1 MIWLI
6 WVIVFTASFSVAYGM
21 ATAWERRTRV
31 KGRVEHPGP
40 VAGSILLRRPEPPS
54 AFKGWVLQWLSF
66 SGQWALPDME
76 KVSAMRQDL
85 IRAGYRHPQAPAIYL
100 GLRIVA
106 AFAFT
111 LPFILFLIIRNLLSP
126 AYLAMAFAPAIFGFF
141 LPDKALAIKIRRRQE
156 RLDRSLPDIL
166 DLFVICMEA
175 GLSLNST
182 LSRVAEEIR
191 GVYRDFCEELQITAS
206 ELRAGLPWDEAFDN
220 LGKRTDV
227 QSIRSMVGL
236 MIQSN
241 KLGASLAGALR
252 HHSDFIRIQRILRA
266 EEKAAKLPVK
276 MVFPLLFCIFPAIV
290 IVTAGPGI
298 IHIIDLFLKG
308 GLFDGAQPMMK
319 F

>member
-6 WVIVFTASFSVAYGM
+6 LGMVFTAFFSMAYG
-21 ATAWERRTRV
+21 TAIVWNRRTRV
-31 KGRVEHPGP
+31 KGRVGHPGP
-40 VAGSILLRRPEPPS
+40 VAGAVLLRRPEQPS
-54 AFKGWVLQWLSF
+54 AFKGWILQGLSYP
-66 SGQWALPDME
+66 GQWIMPDLE

-85 IRAGYRHPQAPAIYL
+85 IRAGIRHPQAPAIYL
-100 GLRIVA
+100 GLRIVT

-111 LPFILFLIIRNLLSP
+111 LPFILVLIIKGLLNP
-126 AYLAMAFAPAIFGFF
+126 ATLAMAFCPAIFGFY
-141 LPDKALAIKIRRRQE
+141 LPDKALAVKIRHRQE
-156 RLDRSLPDIL
+156 RLDRALPDIL

-191 GVYRDFCEELQITAS
+191 GVYQDFCEELQITAG

-252 HHSDFIRIQRILRA
+252 HHSDFIRTQRVLRA

-276 MVFPLLFCIFPAIV
+276 MVFPLIFGIFPAII

-298 IHIIDLFLKG
+298 IQIIDVFFKG
-308 GLFDGAQPMMK
+308 GLFQGARPMMH

>member
-1 MIWLI
+1 MIWLTLAAI
-6 WVIVFTASFSVAYGM
+6 FTAFFSLAYG
-21 ATAWERRTRV
+21 TAIAWDRRTRV

-40 VAGSILLRRPEPPS
+40 VSGSVLLRRQEQPS
-54 AFKGWVLQWLSF
+54 ALKGWVLQGLSF
-66 SGQWALPDME
+66 SGQWILPDME

-85 IRAGYRHPQAPAIYL
+85 VRAGYRHPQAPAIYL
-100 GLRIVA
+100 GLRVMA

-111 LPFILFLIIRNLLSP
+111 LPVILFLIIKGFLSP
-126 AYLAMAFAPAIFGFF
+126 ATLAMAFLPAIFGFF
-141 LPDKALAIKIRRRQE
+141 LPDKGLAVKIRRRQE
-156 RLDRSLPDIL
+156 RLDRALPDIL

-182 LSRVAEEIR
+182 LSRVADEIR
-191 GVYRDFCEELQITAS
+191 GVYQDFCDELQITAG

-252 HHSDFIRIQRILRA
+252 HHSDFIRTQRILRA

-276 MVFPLLFCIFPAIV
+276 MVFPLIFGIFPAII

-298 IHIIDLFLKG
+298 IHIIDVFFKG
-308 GLFDGAQPMMK
+308 GLFQGAQMTRFK
-319 F
+319 

>member
-1 MIWLI
+1 MIWLM
-6 WVIVFTASFSVAYGM
+6 WGMVFTAFFSLTYGM
-21 ATAWERRTRV
+21 ALAWNRRTRV
-31 KGRVEHPGP
+31 RGRVEHPGP
-40 VAGSILLRRPEPPS
+40 VAGSVLLRRQGQPS
-54 AFKGWVLQWLSF
+54 ALKGWLLQGLSY
-66 SGQWALPDME
+66 SGQWILPDME
-76 KVSAMRQDL
+76 KVSVMRQNL

-100 GLRIVA
+100 GLRIVT

-111 LPFILFLIIRNLLSP
+111 LPFILFLIIRGFLNP
-126 AYLAMAFAPAIFGFF
+126 ATFAMTFCPAIFGFF
-141 LPDKALAIKIRRRQE
+141 LPDKALAIKIRHRQE
-156 RLDRSLPDIL
+156 RLDRALPDIL

-182 LSRVAEEIR
+182 LSRVADEIR
-191 GVYRDFCEELQITAS
+191 GVYQDFCEELQITAG

-252 HHSDFIRIQRILRA
+252 HHSDFIRTQRILRA
-266 EEKAAKLPVK
+266 EEKAAKLPIK
-276 MVFPLLFCIFPAIV
+276 MVFPLIFGIFPAIV

-298 IHIIDLFLKG
+298 IQLIDFLFKG
-308 GLFDGAQPMMK
+308 GLLHGAQLPR

>member
-6 WVIVFTASFSVAYGM
+6 LGMVFMAFFSLAYG
-21 ATAWERRTRV
+21 TGLAWERRTRV
-31 KGRVEHPGP
+31 KDRLANPGQIASS
-40 VAGSILLRRPEPPS
+40 VLLRRKETPS
-54 AFKGWVLQWLSF
+54 ALTGWVLRWLSL
-66 SGQWALPDME
+66 SGQWALPNLE
-76 KVSAMRQDL
+76 KVSAMRLDL
-85 IRAGYRHPQAPAIYL
+85 IRAGIRHPQAPAIYL
-100 GLRIVA
+100 GLRMIT

-111 LPFILFLIIRNLLSP
+111 LPFILYLMIRGFLNP
-126 AYLAMAFAPAIFGFF
+126 ATLVLAFCPAILGFY
-141 LPDKALAIKIRRRQE
+141 LPDKALAVKIRRRKE
-156 RLDRSLPDIL
+156 RLDRALPDIL

-191 GVYRDFCEELQITAS
+191 GVYQDFCEELQLTAG
-206 ELRAGLPWDEAFDN
+206 ELRAGLPWDEAFEH

-241 KLGASLAGALR
+241 KLGASLASALR
-252 HHSDFIRIQRILRA
+252 HHSDFIRTQRILRA

-276 MVFPLLFCIFPAIV
+276 MVFPLIFGIFPAII

-298 IHIIDLFLKG
+298 IQIIDIFFKG
-308 GLFDGAQPMMK
+308 GFFQGAQPMMK

>member
-6 WVIVFTASFSVAYGM
+6 LGMVFTAFFSLAYGT
-21 ATAWERRTRV
+21 AIAWERRTRY
-31 KGRVEHPGP
+31 KERLAQPGQLS
-40 VAGSILLRRPEPPS
+40 GSLLLRRQEPQS
-54 AFKGWVLQWLSF
+54 ALKGWVLQWLSF
-66 SGQWALPDME
+66 SGQWALPDLE
-76 KVSAMRQDL
+76 KVSAMRMDL
-85 IRAGYRHPQAPAIYL
+85 VRAGIRHPQAPAIYL
-100 GLRIVA
+100 GLRIVT

-111 LPFILFLIIRNLLSP
+111 LPFILFLMIRGFLNPSS
-126 AYLAMAFAPAIFGFF
+126 LAMALLPAIFGFY
-141 LPDKALAIKIRRRQE
+141 LPDKALAVKIRRRKE
-156 RLDRSLPDIL
+156 RLDRALPDIL

-191 GVYRDFCEELQITAS
+191 GVYQDFCDELQLTAG
-206 ELRAGLPWDEAFDN
+206 ELRAGLPWDEAFDH

-252 HHSDFIRIQRILRA
+252 HHSDFIRTQRILRA

-276 MVFPLLFCIFPAIV
+276 MVFPLIFCIFPAII

-298 IHIIDLFLKG
+298 IHIIDVFFKG
-308 GLFDGAQPMMK
+308 GLFQGAQSMQ

>member
-6 WVIVFTASFSVAYGM
+6 RGMVFMAFFSLTYGM
-21 ATAWERRTRV
+21 AIVWNRRIRV
-31 KGRVEHPGP
+31 KGRLEHPGP
-40 VAGSILLRRPEPPS
+40 VAGSALVRRPEQPF
-54 AFKGWVLQWLSF
+54 ALKGWVLQGLSY
-66 SGQWALPDME
+66 SGQWILPDLD

-85 IRAGYRHPQAPAIYL
+85 IRAGIRHPQGPAIYL
-100 GLRIVA
+100 GLRIVT

-111 LPFILFLIIRNLLSP
+111 LPFILFLIIRGFLNP
-126 AYLAMAFAPAIFGFF
+126 ATLVMAFCLAIFGFY
-141 LPDKALAIKIRRRQE
+141 LPDKALAVKIRHRQE
-156 RLDRSLPDIL
+156 RLDRALPDIL

-191 GVYRDFCEELQITAS
+191 GVYRDFCEELQITAV
-206 ELRAGLPWDEAFDN
+206 EVRAGLPWDEAFDN
-220 LGKRTDV
+220 LGKRTNV

-241 KLGASLAGALR
+241 KLGASLASALR
-252 HHSDFIRIQRILRA
+252 HHSDFIRTQRILRA

-276 MVFPLLFCIFPAIV
+276 MVFPLIFGIFPAIV

-298 IHIIDLFLKG
+298 IHIIDFFFKG
-308 GLFDGAQPMMK
+308 GFLQGAQLTR